1 MAVLEQAHPVRPVGA
16 GFVTAFTLA
25 QIGAYIGFVPL
36 FQILLPLKAA
46 VIDPVHKTILLSH
59 VMFYGALAAGAA
71 NLVAGA
77 ISDRTGSR
85 HGRRRPWL
93 LAGAGGTLVAYALI
107 FRANNGAGLL
117 GAVLFFQLAFN
128 FLFAALLAV
137 MADRV
142 PDRQKGLVSGLMALG
157 LPLGTVG
164 GAALVG
170 GLLRDDAARFT
181 ALAVAVALTIVP
193 FALRLSDDPLSASA
207 KAAFRPLDFLKGF
220 WVDPRAHP
228 DFALAWVGRFLV
240 IIAFSVIQGYM
251 LYYLQ
256 DKVDYPR
263 LFPGRR
269 AEEGLAILTAIYAA
283 ANIAFA
289 VIGGLLSDR
298 LGRRKLFVMFGAAL
312 IACAIAI
319 LALTSSW
326 PAVMT
331 AYALYG
337 CGAGCYY
344 AVDMALITQV
354 LPTAQDVGKDL
365 GIVNLSNTL
374 PQSVAPLL
382 GMWFLGSGHADFRSL
397 FLVAAA
403 MSVLGGLM
411 VLPIR
416 KVR

>member
-1 MAVLEQAHPVRPVGA
+1 MARPGKPVGA
-16 GFVTAFTLA
+16 GFIAAFTFA
-25 QIGAYIGFVPL
+25 QAGAYVGFVPL

-46 VIDPVHKTILLSH
+46 AIDPVHKTILLSH
-59 VMFYGALAAGAA
+59 VMFYGALTAGAA
-71 NLVAGA
+71 NLFAGA

-85 HGRRRPWL
+85 FGRRRPWMFAGAVGTL
-93 LAGAGGTLVAYALI
+93 LAYAMI
-107 FRANNGAGLL
+107 FRAHDAGSLL
-117 GAVLFFQLAFN
+117 GAVLIFQLAFN

-164 GAALVG
+164 GALLVG
-170 GLLRDDAARFT
+170 GLLRGDAARF
-181 ALAVAVALTIVP
+181 AAVAIVVTLSIIPFTLRMTDQPVATAP
-193 FALRLSDDPLSASA
+193 
-207 KAAFRPLDFLKGF
+207 AFRPWAFLRSF

-228 DFALAWVGRFLV
+228 DFALAWIGRFLV
-240 IIAFSVIQGYM
+240 IIAFSVVQSYM

-256 DKVDYPR
+256 DVVDYPR
-263 LFPGRR
+263 VFPGRP

-283 ANIAFA
+283 GNIAFA
-289 VIGGLLSDR
+289 VIGGLVSDR
-298 LGRRKLFVMFGAAL
+298 LGRRKLFVVVGAAL
-312 IACAIAI
+312 IACAITVF
-319 LALTSSW
+319 ALTPSW

-354 LPTAQDVGKDL
+354 LPSARDVGKDL

-382 GMWFLGSGHADFRSL
+382 GVWFLSGGHADYRSL
-397 FLVAAA
+397 FLVAAGL
-403 MSVLGGLM
+403 SVLGGLM
-411 VLPIR
+411 VTPIR
-416 KVR
+416 RVR